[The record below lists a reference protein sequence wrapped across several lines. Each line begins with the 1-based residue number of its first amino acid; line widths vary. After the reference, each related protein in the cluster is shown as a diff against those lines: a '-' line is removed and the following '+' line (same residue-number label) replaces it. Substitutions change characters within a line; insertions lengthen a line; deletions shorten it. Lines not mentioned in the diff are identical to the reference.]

1 MGQIEI
7 KDIVQKYDKNEV
19 LHHMDLK
26 IEDGEFFCLLG
37 PSGCGKTTLLNIIG
51 GFLTQTQGELLVDG
65 REISKIPPHKR
76 EIGMVFQ
83 NYALFPHLSVYDNVA
98 YGLKARKVPKKE
110 MDQRVR
116 ECLES
121 VRLQDYAKRMP
132 HQLSGGQ
139 QQRVA
144 IARALAIRPSILL
157 MDEPLGNLDAKL
169 RKEMQVELRM
179 IQKRVGV
186 TTIMVTHD
194 QEEAMSLSDRIC
206 IMKDG
211 TIQQIGTPA
220 EIYRHPANQFVAG
233 FLGQVNLTKAVP
245 DPKGSEY
252 YRSTDWIGS
261 DGKPLLLKSTQKN
274 RNHEG
279 QAEMFLLRPQ
289 QIELALYE
297 EGSMENCTDATV
309 ASVIYVGSEI
319 YLTVQ
324 FDQKGS
330 LQVTLLDTWG
340 TQIPE
345 VGQRVHVSWS
355 SESLIPV
362 RDGVA

>member
-1 MGQIEI
+1 M
-7 KDIVQKYDKNEV
+7 
-19 LHHMDLK
+19 
-26 IEDGEFFCLLG
+26 
-37 PSGCGKTTLLNIIG
+37 
-51 GFLTQTQGELLVDG
+51 
-65 REISKIPPHKR
+65 
-76 EIGMVFQ
+76 
-83 NYALFPHLSVYDNVA
+83 
-98 YGLKARKVPKKE
+98 
-110 MDQRVR
+110 
-116 ECLES
+116 
-121 VRLQDYAKRMP
+121 
-132 HQLSGGQ
+132 
-139 QQRVA
+139 
-144 IARALAIRPSILL
+144 
-157 MDEPLGNLDAKL
+157 
-169 RKEMQVELRM
+169 
-179 IQKRVGV
+179 
-186 TTIMVTHD
+186 
-194 QEEAMSLSDRIC
+194 
-206 IMKDG
+206 
-211 TIQQIGTPA
+211 
-220 EIYRHPANQFVAG
+220 
-233 FLGQVNLTKAVP
+233 NLTKAVP